1 MTYIRTSHWPA
12 RVNPAGPRCIYAH
25 TYIYTYTR
33 RPFYT
38 RSGMRAIFRVN
49 PTYIPINRSPARA
62 AAPQTVGPRY
72 IYTHTYIYTYTQRFF
87 SSSFSFTLRYAS
99 YLNVSRDLYSNQS
112 LAGSRRSTANCG
124 TKIYIY
130 TYIHTYLHPTPFF
143 FFFFTRSGMRA
154 TSTSRV
160 TYIRT
165 SLWPDPAAAPGPR
178 YIYIQ
183 LAFLTT
189 PFFCSVRYAGYL
201 DVSRDL
207 YSNQSLAGSRRS
219 TANCGTK
226 AADLRDRVNPTFGAA
241 GAKSEGGGPRSVAVI
256 PPP

>member
-1 MTYIRTSHWPA
+1 MHIR
-12 RVNPAGPRCIYAH
+12 
-25 TYIYTYTR
+25 
-33 RPFYT
+33 
-38 RSGMRAIFRVN
+38 
-49 PTYIPINRSPARA
+49 
-62 AAPQTVGPRY
+62 
-72 IYTHTYIYTYTQRFF
+72 
-87 SSSFSFTLRYAS
+87 
-99 YLNVSRDLYSNQS
+99 
-112 LAGSRRSTANCG
+112 
-124 TKIYIY
+124 
-130 TYIHTYLHPTPFF
+130 TYIHTHDALFTLAQVCELSFGLTRLIFQSIARRLAPQHRKLWDQDIYIHIRTYIHTPNDFFLLLFLLH
-143 FFFFTRSGMRA
+143 SGMRA